1 MTNWQA
7 REDIIFTCPDCG
19 HEQREMTET
28 CQNCGRRRLP
38 IQTSNQQL
46 YHFRFWLNRGM
57 RREEYLIYLTDS
69 QFKKLSKND
78 AQNVYES
85 LYLQLWDQVVD
96 SYNDLGCDFDA
107 MMFKAEAYGSKNDI

>member
-7 REDIIFTCPDCG
+7 REDIVFTCPDCG

-28 CQNCGRRRLP
+28 CTACGKRRLP
-38 IQTSNQQL
+38 VKASDQHL

-57 RREEYLIYLTDS
+57 RREEYLLYLTKA
-69 QFKKLSKND
+69 QFKRLSKLD
-78 AQNVYES
+78 AETVYERIH
-85 LYLQLWDQVVD
+85 LKFWDQVVE

-107 MMFKAEAYGSKNDI
+107 MMFKGERRTDVS